1 MDSQM
6 RLIRSTKV
14 ALFTAAFLV
23 LCVGSSCT
31 ELPLVQELDQQ
42 DANEIMVILS
52 RNGITARQESVPKQ
66 QETSWSIYVSK
77 ADEQRAR
84 EILVAN
90 YLPRKKELGLSG
102 ICKEAG
108 MIPTP
113 KTEKCREMLAL
124 KGEIINSLESIP
136 GVVNADVVIN
146 IPDKEDFPD
155 EDTPLKR
162 PAASVVVQIGDSASG
177 DNLVTESKVQQFVAN
192 AVQGM
197 DMRDVAVIISRVG
210 YLPVLP
216 EAEDDTNVGENVAP
230 PSGESD
236 DASGTVPAEEETT
249 EWISIGG
256 MTIEAGSAAKL
267 KAIVAFFLLFFI
279 LLAGGLIYV
288 VFRLARLR
296 QRAASVGL
304 GGGGPPQIAEKAA
317 MDRLVEQTGQQGKA
331 H

>member
-1 MDSQM
+1 M
-6 RLIRSTKV
+6 RLIRSTKFFPLAAV
-14 ALFTAAFLV
+14 LLFFTV
-23 LCVGSSCT
+23 TSSCT
-31 ELPLVQELDQQ
+31 KTPLVQELDQK

-52 RNGITARQESVPKQ
+52 RNGITAKQESVSKQ
-66 QETSWSIYVSK
+66 QETTWSIFVSPG
-77 ADEQRAR
+77 DEQRAR

-155 EDTPLKR
+155 EDAPLKR

-177 DNLVTESKVQQFVAN
+177 DGFVTESKVQQFVAN

-197 DMRDVAVIISRVG
+197 DVRDVAVIISRVG
-210 YLPVLP
+210 YLPKPP
-216 EAEDDTNVGENVAP
+216 EGVDDTDVVEGVTP
-230 PSGESD
+230 PSGGGDDSSADDVEPSD
-236 DASGTVPAEEETT
+236 ETT

-256 MTIEAGSAAKL
+256 MTIEAGSAGKL

-304 GGGGPPQIAEKAA
+304 GGPPQIAEKAA
-317 MDRLVEQTGQQGKA
+317 MDRLVEQTGPPQGRQA
-331 H
+331 